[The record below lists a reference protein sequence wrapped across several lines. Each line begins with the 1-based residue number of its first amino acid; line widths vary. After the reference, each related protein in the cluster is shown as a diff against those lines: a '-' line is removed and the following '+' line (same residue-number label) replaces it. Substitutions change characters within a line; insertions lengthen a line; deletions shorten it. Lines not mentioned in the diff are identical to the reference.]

1 MPRHSFIRMSKL
13 TDVQGRVNYISNPE
27 RQEHLYAAYSTV
39 EPEFWRY
46 LSEQSRYDFWRSNQ
60 PSGKC
65 IEGRELIIALPE
77 SLQQCEPEL
86 VLKLFTEKFR
96 EEYGVQ
102 CSAALHHN
110 KRKTNYHIHLVFADR
125 DVLPKTEVKY
135 ATRNMFFDEE
145 NRHVR
150 TKKEILA
157 VDGNLRPG
165 CRIFPKGEPYE
176 MRWFTGRKEIFK
188 TRKFLQDVKVMCTDL
203 INQCVVREEDRQSV
217 FDSVGPYLPTK
228 KIGKNNPIAEQ
239 IEADN
244 ALRQEWNRTV
254 DQVLIAGGTH
264 EDVVEFKADEVV
276 AKVAQSVKEHGQEPG
291 FFASILMRAIAVLK
305 EFLEILMHRDEGEIE
320 LTDPDETVPE
330 EPAVKPEKGPRPN
343 SLREEA
349 AIMELEP
356 MHQDLN
362 RCNRKLYALQK
373 KLEPLQLVLSQT
385 PKDIFHRKER
395 KNLQENI
402 AGLQRQIDQTRTQLE
417 TIPRMHG
424 FDSVV
429 SAEKAY
435 RSAKAA
441 LDTVRRKQAEWDG
454 VPTPKTEAIKPKNK
468 TSVLKQLA
476 AKQLEVQEREHGSR
490 SQDRGRNGGKH
501 GRDV

>member
-1 MPRHSFIRMSKL
+1 M
-13 TDVQGRVNYISNPE
+13 T
-27 RQEHLYAAYSTV
+27 
-39 EPEFWRY
+39 
-46 LSEQSRYDFWRSNQ
+46 
-60 PSGKC
+60 
-65 IEGRELIIALPE
+65 
-77 SLQQCEPEL
+77 
-86 VLKLFTEKFR
+86 
-96 EEYGVQ
+96 
-102 CSAALHHN
+102 
-110 KRKTNYHIHLVFADR
+110 
-125 DVLPKTEVKY
+125 
-135 ATRNMFFDEE
+135 
-145 NRHVR
+145 
-150 TKKEILA
+150 
-157 VDGNLRPG
+157 
-165 CRIFPKGEPYE
+165 
-176 MRWFTGRKEIFK
+176 
-188 TRKFLQDVKVMCTDL
+188 
-203 INQCVVREEDRQSV
+203 
-217 FDSVGPYLPTK
+217 
-228 KIGKNNPIAEQ
+228 
-239 IEADN
+239 
-244 ALRQEWNRTV
+244 
-254 DQVLIAGGTH
+254 
-264 EDVVEFKADEVV
+264 
-276 AKVAQSVKEHGQEPG
+276 KVAQSVKEHGQEPG
-291 FFASILMRAIAVLK
+291 LFASILMRAIAVLK

-349 AIMELEP
+349 AIMELDP

-385 PKDIFHRKER
+385 PKDIFHHKER

-402 AGLQRQIDQTRTQLE
+402 AGLQRQIDHTRTQLE

-490 SQDRGRNGGKH
+490 SQDRGRNGAFL
-501 GRDV
+501 

>member
-1 MPRHSFIRMSKL
+1 M
-13 TDVQGRVNYISNPE
+13 
-27 RQEHLYAAYSTV
+27 
-39 EPEFWRY
+39 
-46 LSEQSRYDFWRSNQ
+46 
-60 PSGKC
+60 
-65 IEGRELIIALPE
+65 
-77 SLQQCEPEL
+77 
-86 VLKLFTEKFR
+86 
-96 EEYGVQ
+96 
-102 CSAALHHN
+102 
-110 KRKTNYHIHLVFADR
+110 
-125 DVLPKTEVKY
+125 
-135 ATRNMFFDEE
+135 
-145 NRHVR
+145 
-150 TKKEILA
+150 
-157 VDGNLRPG
+157 DGNLRPG
-165 CRIFPKGEPYE
+165 CRILPKGELYE

-217 FDSVGPYLPTK
+217 FDSAGPYLPTK

-291 FFASILMRAIAVLK
+291 LFASILMRAIAVLK

-320 LTDPDETVPE
+320 LTDTDETVPE

-343 SLREEA
+343 SLREKA

-441 LDTVRRKQAEWDG
+441 LDTVRRKQAGWS
-454 VPTPKTEAIKPKNK
+454 TYSKN
-468 TSVLKQLA
+468 
-476 AKQLEVQEREHGSR
+476 
-490 SQDRGRNGGKH
+490 
-501 GRDV
+501 

>member
-13 TDVQGRVNYISNPE
+13 TDVQGRVDYISNPE

-46 LSEQSRYDFWRSNQ
+46 LSEQSKYDFWRSNQ

-77 SLQQCEPEL
+77 SLQQCDPDL
-86 VLKLFTEKFR
+86 LLKLFTEKFR
-96 EEYGVQ
+96 VEYGVQ

-150 TKKEILA
+150 TKKEILDA
-157 VDGNLRPG
+157 DGNIRPG
-165 CRIFPKGEPYE
+165 CRILPKGEPYE
-176 MRWFTGRKEIFK
+176 MRWFTGRKDIFK
-188 TRKFLQDVKVMCTDL
+188 TRKFLADVKVMYTDL
-203 INQCVVREEDRQSV
+203 INQCVVREEDRQTV
-217 FDSVGPYLPTK
+217 FDSAGPYLPTK
-228 KIGKNNPIAEQ
+228 KIGKNNPLAEQ

-244 ALRQEWNRTV
+244 ALRQEWNQTV

-276 AKVAQSVKEHGQEPG
+276 AKVAVSVKEHGQEPG
-291 FFASILMRAIAVLK
+291 LFALILRRAIAVLM
-305 EFLEILMHRDEGEIE
+305 EFLEILMRKDEAE
-320 LTDPDETVPE
+320 LPEPEVHETEVTKQIQKPD
-330 EPAVKPEKGPRPN
+330 KGPRPS

-349 AIMELEP
+349 AFMELEP
-356 MHQDLN
+356 MHQELN
-362 RCNRKLYALQK
+362 QCNRKLYALQK
-373 KLEPLQLVLSQT
+373 KLEPMQLVLSQT

-395 KNLQENI
+395 KSLQESVD
-402 AGLQRQIDQTRTQLE
+402 GLKRQIDQVRTELE
-417 TIPRMHG
+417 VIPRMHG
-424 FDSVV
+424 FDSVGT
-429 SAEKAY
+429 AEKAY
-435 RSAKAA
+435 RSAKKA
-441 LDTVRRKQAEWDG
+441 LDTVRRKQAAWDG
-454 VPTPKTEAIKPKNK
+454 VPTPKNEAITPRKKD
-468 TSVLKQLA
+468 SVLKQLA
-476 AKQLEVQEREHGSR
+476 AKQIELQENNSGSR
-490 SQDRGRNGGKH
+490 SQNRGRNGVKH
-501 GRDV
+501 GRDI

>member
-65 IEGRELIIALPE
+65 IEGHELIIALPE

-96 EEYGVQ
+96 EEYGVK

-125 DVLPKTEVKY
+125 GVLPKTEVKY

-165 CRIFPKGEPYE
+165 CRILPKGEPYE

-217 FDSVGPYLPTK
+217 FDSAGPYLPTK

-264 EDVVEFKADEVV
+264 EDVVEFKADEV
-276 AKVAQSVKEHGQEPG
+276 
-291 FFASILMRAIAVLK
+291 L
-305 EFLEILMHRDEGEIE
+305 
-320 LTDPDETVPE
+320 
-330 EPAVKPEKGPRPN
+330 
-343 SLREEA
+343 
-349 AIMELEP
+349 
-356 MHQDLN
+356 
-362 RCNRKLYALQK
+362 
-373 KLEPLQLVLSQT
+373 
-385 PKDIFHRKER
+385 
-395 KNLQENI
+395 
-402 AGLQRQIDQTRTQLE
+402 
-417 TIPRMHG
+417 
-424 FDSVV
+424 
-429 SAEKAY
+429 
-435 RSAKAA
+435 
-441 LDTVRRKQAEWDG
+441 
-454 VPTPKTEAIKPKNK
+454 
-468 TSVLKQLA
+468 
-476 AKQLEVQEREHGSR
+476 
-490 SQDRGRNGGKH
+490 
-501 GRDV
+501 

>member
-1 MPRHSFIRMSKL
+1 MSKL

-65 IEGRELIIALPE
+65 IEGHELIIALPE

-96 EEYGVQ
+96 EEYGVK

-125 DVLPKTEVKY
+125 GVLPKTEVKY

-165 CRIFPKGEPYE
+165 CRILPKGEPYE

-217 FDSVGPYLPTK
+217 FDSAGPYLPTK

-264 EDVVEFKADEVV
+264 EDVVEFKADEV
-276 AKVAQSVKEHGQEPG
+276 
-291 FFASILMRAIAVLK
+291 L
-305 EFLEILMHRDEGEIE
+305 
-320 LTDPDETVPE
+320 
-330 EPAVKPEKGPRPN
+330 
-343 SLREEA
+343 
-349 AIMELEP
+349 
-356 MHQDLN
+356 
-362 RCNRKLYALQK
+362 
-373 KLEPLQLVLSQT
+373 
-385 PKDIFHRKER
+385 
-395 KNLQENI
+395 
-402 AGLQRQIDQTRTQLE
+402 
-417 TIPRMHG
+417 
-424 FDSVV
+424 
-429 SAEKAY
+429 
-435 RSAKAA
+435 
-441 LDTVRRKQAEWDG
+441 
-454 VPTPKTEAIKPKNK
+454 
-468 TSVLKQLA
+468 
-476 AKQLEVQEREHGSR
+476 
-490 SQDRGRNGGKH
+490 
-501 GRDV
+501 